1 MQVQVCIYG
10 ACVNTMISGL
20 VAAGSYR
27 IKCQDKRAKR
37 EECCPMALL
46 FFSGC
51 ALVFLLL
58 FFYYTERNDYT
69 IR

>member
-1 MQVQVCIYG
+1 
-10 ACVNTMISGL
+10 MISGL

-27 IKCQDKRAKR
+27 IKRQDKRAER
-37 EECCPMALL
+37 EECSPMALL